1 MPTREA
7 MNDFLESLR
16 AQGIEPS
23 EVLIQVCELLPGLTR
38 DELKEIYDQLLADTP
53 SPEDKP

>member
-23 EVLIQVCELLPGLTR
+23 EALIQVCELLPELTR
-38 DELKEIYDQLLADTP
+38 DELKEIYDQLLADTT